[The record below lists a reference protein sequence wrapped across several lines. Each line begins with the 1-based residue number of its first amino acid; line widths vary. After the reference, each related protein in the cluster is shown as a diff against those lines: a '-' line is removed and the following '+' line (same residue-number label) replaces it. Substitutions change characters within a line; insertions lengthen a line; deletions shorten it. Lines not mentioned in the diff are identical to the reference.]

1 MRILVALL
9 LVSTLFSVNSA
20 GTFRSL
26 GQLAPPPFSIDE
38 ISDYSDV
45 VAMLKGGKNGSSFFN
60 QLLDHQDPGSGTFQM
75 KYWWNA
81 EFWGGPGSPVVLFT
95 PGESAAG
102 DYTGYLTNHTLMGS
116 FAKEIKGAV
125 VMVERELIDRYWG
138 ESSPFADLTTKNLR
152 FLTLNQS
159 ISDLTHFAKTVELPF
174 DTTNSSNAGNAP
186 WILTGGSYAGALA
199 AWTSSTAPGTFW
211 AYHASSAPV
220 EAISDYNCLS
230 KELTSSDKKQWQYFV
245 PIQDG
250 MPKNCSKDISRVI
263 DFLDDLMI
271 HGNKSDKYA
280 MKERFGLESV
290 EHDDDFMS
298 VLQNGPWSWQ
308 MNSFTTGYSDFYKFC
323 DAIENVQVGS
333 DITPD
338 ENGVGLEKALS
349 GYANCQ
355 DYGYSDS
362 LETACMDTYNASN
375 LIYTDHT
382 VNNPADRQWTWM
394 LCNEPFSYWQDGAP
408 QTRPTLVSRLVT
420 SDYWQRQCPLY
431 FPLEDDNSFR
441 PRQTVDDVNK
451 YTKGWDLTD
460 ARRLL
465 WINGQY
471 DPWKTSG
478 MSSEFRPDGPFQGN
492 TEQPILVIPDGIHC
506 SDLRISNA
514 EANAG
519 VKKVVENEIKQI
531 STWIA
536 EYYTQKEL
544 V

>member
-1 MRILVALL
+1 MGIPVVLF
-9 LVSTLFSVNSA
+9 LVSTLLCISNASI
-20 GTFRSL
+20 FRNL
-26 GQLAPPPFSIDE
+26 GQLVPPPLSIDE

-45 VAMLKGGKNGSSFFN
+45 LALSEGSKNGSSFFN

-102 DYTGYLTNHTLMGS
+102 NYTGYLTNHTLMGL

-125 VMVERELIDRYWG
+125 IM
-138 ESSPFADLTTKNLR
+138 NLR

-220 EAISDYNCLS
+220 EAISDY
-230 KELTSSDKKQWQYFV
+230 WQYFV
-245 PIQDG
+245 PVQEG
-250 MPKNCSKDISRVI
+250 MPKNCSADISRVI
-263 DFLDDLMI
+263 DYLDDLMV
-271 HGNKSDKYA
+271 HGNKSEKHA
-280 MKERFGLESV
+280 MKGRFGLESI

-298 VLQNGPWSWQ
+298 LLQNGPWSWQ
-308 MNSFTTGYSDFYKFC
+308 MNSFTSGYSDFYKFC
-323 DAIENVQVGS
+323 DAIENVQAGS
-333 DITPD
+333 DVTPD
-338 ENGVGLEKALS
+338 ENGVGLDKALS
-349 GYANCQ
+349 GYASWTKNTLLPGYCQ
-355 DYGYSDS
+355 DYGYSDP

-375 LIYTDHT
+375 LMYTDRT
-382 VNNPADRQWTWM
+382 INNPVDRQWTWM

-408 QTRPTLVSRLVT
+408 QTRPSLVSRLVD
-420 SDYWQRQCPLY
+420 SDYWQRQCPLF
-431 FPLEDDNSFR
+431 FPPEDDYTLR
-441 PRQTVDDVNK
+441 PGQTVNDVNK
-451 YTKGWDLTD
+451 YTKGWDLTE
-460 ARRLL
+460 AKRLI

-478 MSSEFRPDGPFQGN
+478 MSSEFRPGGPFQGN
-492 TEQPILVIPDGIHC
+492 TEQPIQVIPDGIHC

-519 VKKVVENEIKQI
+519 VKKVVEFEIQQI

-536 EYYTQKEL
+536 EFYSQKEL
-544 V
+544 I